1 MSKGPRI
8 ALLIAAVVV
17 VVAVFLLVRPSNEG
31 PAPTTSAGG
40 ATTSTEPAPSGEQ
53 KPRTKPKPTV
63 TEIEVVD
70 GEPKGGMAKIEV
82 DSGEAIEF
90 TVTSDVPEEI
100 HVHGF
105 DLYEDVGPGQKAAFD
120 FEADL
125 EGIYEVELHGSA
137 VQIAELRVNP

>member
-1 MSKGPRI
+1 M
-8 ALLIAAVVV
+8 ALLIAAVAVV
-17 VVAVFLLVRPSNEG
+17 VVVFLLVRPSDEG

-40 ATTSTEPAPSGEQ
+40 ATTSTEASPGEE
-53 KPRTKPKPTV
+53 KPKPKP
-63 TEIEVVD
+63 EPKPSIARIDVVD
-70 GEPKGGMAKIEV
+70 GEPKGAVAKIEV

-120 FEADL
+120 FPADL
-125 EGIYEVELHGSA
+125 EGIFEVELHGSA